1 MSQPQPPTPDQVDVT
16 APAGLTQDSVL
27 PAPPPVRHAE
37 LKAAI
42 LLVFMF
48 VLVAGSVVY
57 LMYARGAFEATQTLV
72 LTADDSDGVGVGADL
87 TFSGFPI
94 GRVQRIELAPD
105 GRARVI
111 IDVPRKDAHWL
122 RSSSIFTLERGIV
135 GGAKLRA
142 YSGIL
147 TDPPLPDDA
156 TRDLLVGDMAAEIPR
171 LLAAA
176 KDLLNNL
183 GSLTGADSPLDGT
196 LRNVQA
202 VTGKLS
208 GPGGAMGLLTGDDKQ
223 SRLLVERANALLVT
237 ADQLARR
244 TDGLVANADT
254 RVFGEKG
261 VMTDAQAT
269 IVQLNAL
276 LADTRAS
283 LKKVDAVLV
292 EAQAVGANARVATAD
307 LGPLRADVESN
318 LRKVEQLVNEIN
330 RKWPFKR
337 NPEIKLP

>member
-1 MSQPQPPTPDQVDVT
+1 MSTPSNPDQTDIT
-16 APAGLTQDSVL
+16 APDAVL

-42 LLVFMF
+42 LLVSMF
-48 VLVAGSVVY
+48 VLIAGSVLY
-57 LMYARGAFEATQTLV
+57 LMYARGVFEATQTLV
-72 LTADDSDGVGVGADL
+72 LATDDSDGVVVGADL

-94 GRVQRIELAPD
+94 GRVQRIELAPT

-111 IDVPRKDAHWL
+111 IDVPKKDAHWL
-122 RSSSIFTLERGIV
+122 RTSSIFTLERGIV

-176 KDLLNNL
+176 KDLLANL
-183 GSLTGADSPLDGT
+183 GNLTGTDSALDT
-196 LRNVQA
+196 TMRNVQT

-223 SRLLVERANALLVT
+223 SALLIERANALLVT

-244 TDGLVANADT
+244 TDGLVNNADQ
-254 RVFGEKG
+254 RVFGAQG

-269 IVQLNAL
+269 VVQLNAL
-276 LADTRAS
+276 LADTRNS

-292 EAQAVGANARVATAD
+292 EAQAVGANARAATAD

-337 NPEIKLP
+337 NPEITLP

>member
-1 MSQPQPPTPDQVDVT
+1 MSTPSNPDQTDIT
-16 APAGLTQDSVL
+16 APDAVL

-42 LLVFMF
+42 LLVSMF
-48 VLVAGSVVY
+48 VLIAGSVLY
-57 LMYARGAFEATQTLV
+57 LMYARGVFEATQTLV
-72 LTADDSDGVGVGADL
+72 LATDDSDGVVVGADL

-94 GRVQRIELAPD
+94 GRVQRIELAPT

-111 IDVPRKDAHWL
+111 IDVPKKDAHWL
-122 RSSSIFTLERGIV
+122 RTSSIFTLERGIV

-176 KDLLNNL
+176 KDLLANL
-183 GSLTGADSPLDGT
+183 GNLTGTDSALDT
-196 LRNVQA
+196 TMRNVQT

-223 SRLLVERANALLVT
+223 SALLIERANALLVT

-244 TDGLVANADT
+244 TDGLVNNADQ
-254 RVFGEKG
+254 RVFGAQG

-276 LADTRAS
+276 LADTRNS

-292 EAQAVGANARVATAD
+292 EAQAVGANARAATAD

-337 NPEIKLP
+337 NPEITLP